1 MGHEAVIVSLS
12 IHDKVLL
19 LADVVIDVAVEVDF
33 FFVLCILRNWKKS
46 NYSCYG
52 NKNHTELTKGDSL
65 DINWR
70 ITVLLKIFITYY
82 DCNESRFL
90 SEVKYPDICIVFYL

>member
-33 FFVLCILRNWKKS
+33 FFRFMYFKK
-46 NYSCYG
+46 
-52 NKNHTELTKGDSL
+52 
-65 DINWR
+65 
-70 ITVLLKIFITYY
+70 LKEI
-82 DCNESRFL
+82 
-90 SEVKYPDICIVFYL
+90 

>member
-33 FFVLCILRNWKKS
+33 FRFMYFKK
-46 NYSCYG
+46 
-52 NKNHTELTKGDSL
+52 
-65 DINWR
+65 
-70 ITVLLKIFITYY
+70 LKEI
-82 DCNESRFL
+82 
-90 SEVKYPDICIVFYL
+90 